1 MSGDQRVYVHSKIE
15 SAPEE
20 SRLSILSTITSGSCE
35 VALAHQ
41 DENDDHLDDLSL
53 PPHPGYNFILTGKS
67 SCISI
72 MKYYL
77 VEDGIMTKHSLSEIE
92 LGIVKDEKEKSD
104 REKESD
110 DLTVDSSCFYSMSN
124 LACDKSVNIY
134 GFVGEFDTAAISEHM
149 AQFGAVEKVSRTEE
163 EAFPVIVKFAES
175 ASALAALKKRDQVIK
190 GIKILVIPF
199 RFGDEKCSR
208 VSRTVILENLPAMN
222 ESSLYTKFRE
232 NGVAM
237 ARIWPE
243 NPKIA
248 FVIFSTLK
256 IAKSTE
262 NMSPISMQ
270 PIFHDE
276 EGTKRVDAHL
286 LTSRIFKDQL
296 FTAEQ
301 RLSIFEDFELIRID
315 TTDINRIQSIPWK
328 EPIKLHSAKR
338 PPDSS
343 SIPRR
348 AKKPRPPSESLSI
361 ETSPI
366 KPPVK
371 RPPIAPKS
379 IAPPSNDS
387 VNLLATVMTTQIVE
401 TNKQLIDARNNK
413 LKVYKSS
420 VEWSYFV
427 ANADAKT
434 QADMIPPDPQK
445 KYELNRIF
453 FQRAFEWK
461 HNIDEWVKNDKQRK
475 MRTRTPEPDLNDF
488 EEPMDGPWDPA
499 TAEPLNDSIESSL
512 GPPSSGILCTDEPQ
526 NLAEVHEFEMMDT
539 IEDDPFLEPPSI
551 GSSGG
556 WNLGSGSSRSRKNS
570 NKTKPS
576 PQPVGQFMPQRGRR
590 GKRGKPDDATPRLN
604 LTSAQL
610 DNVNIG
616 SNLAAT
622 LKALGQN
629 RNILD
634 NLRNQPIEEEE
645 PEMNPIASLSAN
657 PPQEIRKILRNLKLG
672 KSDLDLLLNIPLKVM
687 TEHNVYAL
695 IDEKHH
701 DREHV
706 NKKDPAKLIS
716 LIRMYLTPPDDAQD
730 INKKT
735 YAIIS
740 YQSLFISS
748 F

>member
-1 MSGDQRVYVHSKIE
+1 
-15 SAPEE
+15 
-20 SRLSILSTITSGSCE
+20 
-35 VALAHQ
+35 
-41 DENDDHLDDLSL
+41 
-53 PPHPGYNFILTGKS
+53 
-67 SCISI
+67 

-77 VEDGIMTKHSLSEIE
+77 IEDGIMTNHSLSEIE
-92 LGIVKDEKEKSD
+92 LGIVKHEKEKSD

-110 DLTVDSSCFYSMSN
+110 DMTVDATCFYSMSN
-124 LACDKSVNIY
+124 FACDKSVTIY
-134 GFVGEFDTAAISEHM
+134 GLVGEFDSAAVSEHM

-163 EAFPVIVKFAES
+163 DDFPVIVKFVES
-175 ASALAALKKRDQVIK
+175 SSALASLKKHDQVIK
-190 GIKILVIPF
+190 KMKILVIPF

-232 NGVAM
+232 TGVAM

-286 LTSRIFKDQL
+286 LTNRIFKDQL
-296 FTAEQ
+296 FTADQ
-301 RLSIFEDFELIRID
+301 RLSIFEDFELIRIE
-315 TTDINRIQSIPWK
+315 TTDKNRIQSVPWK

-343 SIPRR
+343 SVPRR

-371 RPPIAPKS
+371 KPAAPRN
-379 IAPPSNDS
+379 IAPPANDS
-387 VNLLATVMTTQIVE
+387 ADVVMNILSNQVVE
-401 TNKQLIDARNNK
+401 RNQQVIDARDKK
-413 LKVYKSS
+413 LKLYKSS

-427 ANADAKT
+427 ANADSKT
-434 QADMIPPDPQK
+434 QADMIPPDPLK

-453 FQRAFEWK
+453 FQRAFEWN
-461 HNIDEWVKNDKQRK
+461 HNVHEWVKNDKQRK
-475 MRTRTPEPDLNDF
+475 LRTRTPEPDTNDF

-499 TAEPLNDSIESSL
+499 TAEPLNDSIESTI

-526 NLAEVHEFEMMDT
+526 NLAEVHQFEMMDT
-539 IEDDPFLEPPSI
+539 IEDDPFVEPPSI

-556 WNLGSGSSRSRKNS
+556 WNLGSGSNRQSS

-576 PQPVGQFMPQRGRR
+576 PQHVGQFMPQRGRR
-590 GKRGKPDDATPRLN
+590 GRRGKPDEPTQRLN
-604 LTSAQL
+604 FTTAQL
-610 DNVNIG
+610 DNVKIG

-629 RNILD
+629 RHILD
-634 NLRNQPIEEEE
+634 NLNNQPIEEEE
-645 PEMNPIASLSAN
+645 PEMNPIASLTAN

-695 IDEKHH
+695 VDEKHH

-706 NKKDPAKLIS
+706 NKKDPEKLIS
-716 LIRMYLTPPDDAQD
+716 LIRMYLTPPDDSQD
-730 INKKT
+730 SQKKT
-735 YAIIS
+735 
-740 YQSLFISS
+740 
-748 F
+748 